1 MKCGF
6 AKVDITPKVGCH
18 LAGHPQVR
26 PAEAIADPLYIRA
39 LSFEEGEGSKS
50 QGVEWRQNR
59 H

>member
-26 PAEAIADPLYIRA
+26 PAEAIADPLYI
-39 LSFEEGEGSKS
+39 
-50 QGVEWRQNR
+50 
-59 H
+59 

>member
-26 PAEAIADPLYIRA
+26 SAEAIADPLYIRA
-39 LSFEEGEGSKS
+39 LSPGEGI
-50 QGVEWRQNR
+50 GVREQREGKAYVF
-59 H
+59 

>member
-39 LSFEEGEGSKS
+39 LSPGEGI
-50 QGVEWRQNR
+50 GVREQREGKAYVF
-59 H
+59 